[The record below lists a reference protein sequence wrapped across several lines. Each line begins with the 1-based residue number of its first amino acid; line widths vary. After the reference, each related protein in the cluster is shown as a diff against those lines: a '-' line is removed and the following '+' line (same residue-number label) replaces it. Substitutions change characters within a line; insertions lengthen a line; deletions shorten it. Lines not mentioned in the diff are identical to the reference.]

1 MKVLISAIGVRG
13 GGVETY
19 LLGLL
24 PELTKMSPEI
34 DYTLVIPEK
43 RAYLYNNILPEN
55 VSILTV
61 PDKVLNSSIRRF
73 IYEHITFNKFQINKK
88 YNLHFRTDEMLSP
101 FSVFLGIPT
110 MIVCHHSTNDLF
122 LEVMKGEGKLKVY
135 YITLI
140 KKIAL
145 KISGVAVT
153 VSHYTK
159 AELSGRYPFVFKK
172 VQVIYHGVNHKVFN
186 CLCDSSLKFPTMLR
200 NTIGTNSYLLSISDR
215 HHRKNFIK
223 LIKAYEI
230 LVNIYHI
237 NEHLVIIGRA
247 KSWNEENRLKK
258 IISEVKLGNQVHLL
272 DYIDQSKLPYI
283 YRKASVYVFPSKY
296 ESFGLTLLEAMACGT
311 PVACAQSSVMPEICG
326 SNVLYFD
333 PDDEEDLALKVYQI
347 LNNKSL
353 KEKLIAKG
361 IEYAKTFSWKKTA
374 EKYLKIIKSFEK
386 GKITQ
391 G

>member
-1 MKVLISAIGVRG
+1 MKVVISAIGVRG

-24 PELTKMSPEI
+24 PELTRMSPEI

-43 RAYLYNNILPEN
+43 RVYLYNDILPKN
-55 VSILTV
+55 VSIFTV

-73 IYEHITFNKFQINKK
+73 IYEHITFNKFQLNKK

-101 FSVFLGIPT
+101 FSIFLRIPT
-110 MIVCHHSTNDLF
+110 MIVCHHSTHDLF
-122 LEVMKGEGKLKVY
+122 LEVMKGDGKLKVY
-135 YITLI
+135 YCTLI
-140 KKIAL
+140 RKIAL
-145 KISGVAVT
+145 KISNIAIT
-153 VSHYTK
+153 VSYYTK

-172 VQVIYHGVNHKVFN
+172 VQVIYHGINHKVFN
-186 CLCDSSLKFPTMLR
+186 CSRNSALKLPVMVR
-200 NTIGTNSYLLSISDR
+200 NTIGNNPYLLSISDR

-230 LVNIYHI
+230 LVNLYHI
-237 NEHLVIIGRA
+237 NEHLIIIGRA

-258 IISEVKLGNQVHLL
+258 IISEIKLENRIHLL
-272 DYIDQSKLPYI
+272 DYIDQSKLPNI

-296 ESFGLTLLEAMACGT
+296 ESFGLTPLEAMSCGI

-333 PDDEEDLALKVYQI
+333 PDNEEDIALKVYQI
-347 LNNKSL
+347 LNNKPL
-353 KEKLIAKG
+353 KEKLITKG
-361 IEYAKTFSWKKTA
+361 IEYAKSFSWKNAA
-374 EKYLKIIKSFEK
+374 EKYLKIIKSFEEDK
-386 GKITQ
+386 N
-391 G
+391 

>member
-43 RAYLYNNILPEN
+43 RAYLYNSILSEN

-101 FSVFLGIPT
+101 FSFFLRIPT
-110 MIVCHHSTNDLF
+110 MIVCHTTADLLLEEMKREGGLRVHYYTF
-122 LEVMKGEGKLKVY
+122 LR
-135 YITLI
+135 
-140 KKIAL
+140 KIAL
-145 KISGVAVT
+145 KISNIVIT
-153 VSHYTK
+153 VSYHAK
-159 AELSGRYPFVFKK
+159 AELSGRYPFVYKK
-172 VQVIYHGVNHKVFN
+172 VKVIYHGIDQKLFKPLSEGNLKV
-186 CLCDSSLKFPTMLR
+186 SKVLKKIL
-200 NTIGTNSYLLSISDR
+200 GTNKYLLSISDR
-215 HHRKNFIK
+215 HHHKNFIR
-223 LIKAYEI
+223 LIKAYGI
-230 LVNIYHI
+230 LINRYHI
-237 NEHLVIIGRA
+237 NEHLVIIGRV
-247 KSWNEENRLKK
+247 KSLNEEKRLKG
-258 IISEVKLGNQVHLL
+258 ILSEIKLENRVHLL
-272 DYIDQSKLPYI
+272 DYIDQSELPNI
-283 YRKASVYVFPSKY
+283 YSKASVYVFPSKF
-296 ESFGLTLLEAMACGT
+296 ETFGFTPLEAMACGV
-311 PVACAQSSVMPEICG
+311 PVACAQCSAMPEVCG

-333 PDDEEDLALKVYQI
+333 PDDEEDIALKVYKI
-347 LNNKSL
+347 LNNRSL
-353 KEKLIAKG
+353 KEKLVTKG
-361 IEYAKTFSWKKTA
+361 IEHAKSFSWKNTA

-386 GKITQ
+386 EKITQ

>member
-24 PELTKMSPEI
+24 PELIKMSSEI

-101 FSVFLGIPT
+101 FSVFLRIPT
-110 MIVCHHSTNDLF
+110 VIVCHSTHDLF
-122 LEVMKGEGKLKVY
+122 LEEMKREGKLRVY
-135 YITLI
+135 YYTVIR
-140 KKIAL
+140 KIAL
-145 KISGVAVT
+145 KISDIAVT
-153 VSHYTK
+153 VSYHTK
-159 AELSGRYPFVFKK
+159 AELSGRYPCVYKK
-172 VQVIYHGVNHKVFN
+172 IKVIYHGIDQKVFKSLSEDN
-186 CLCDSSLKFPTMLR
+186 LKDSKLLQ
-200 NTIGTNSYLLSISDR
+200 NILGTNKYLLTISDR
-215 HHRKNFIK
+215 NHHKNFTG
-223 LIKAYEI
+223 LIKAYGI
-230 LVNIYHI
+230 MVNRYHI
-237 NEHLVIIGRA
+237 NEHLVIIGKV
-247 KSWNEENRLKK
+247 KSLNEENLLQK
-258 IISEVKLGNQVHLL
+258 IISEIKLENRVHLL
-272 DYIDQSKLPYI
+272 DYIDQSELPNI
-283 YRKASVYVFPSKY
+283 YRKASVYVFPSKF
-296 ESFGLTLLEAMACGT
+296 ETFGFTPLEAMSCGI
-311 PVACAQSSVMPEICG
+311 PVACAQCSAMPEICG

-333 PDDEEDLALKVYQI
+333 PDDEEDIASKVYQI

-353 KEKLIAKG
+353 KEKLITKG
-361 IEYAKTFSWKKTA
+361 IEYATSFSWKNA
-374 EKYLKIIKSFEK
+374 VEKYLKIIRSFEK
-386 GKITQ
+386 DKINK